1 MSNATPFG
9 ASSFGSQPPFGS
21 EPSFGSQARFGAAS
35 DGSFAASA
43 LPCVGGNC
51 GDAVHDLY
59 PFLDGELDLNHRSA
73 VQAHLDSCPSCV
85 AAFRFE
91 GMLRS
96 TVRTRLSVPVPPDL
110 ATKIRLALAAD
121 NPPEPLR

>member
-1 MSNATPFG
+1 MSNEKPYGVPFG
-9 ASSFGSQPPFGS
+9 ASAPFGS
-21 EPSFGSQARFGAAS
+21 EPVFGTVPRFGSAS
-35 DGSFAASA
+35 DSSFAAGA

-51 GDAVHDLY
+51 GDAVHELY
-59 PFLDGELDLNHRSA
+59 PFLDGELDHEHRLA

-91 GMLRS
+91 GILRS

-110 ATKIRLALAAD
+110 AARIRLALAAD
-121 NPPEPLR
+121 TPPDPLN